1 MDSSDVYKRAITK
14 IKKTDIKINEE
25 IEESHDLL
33 SRDQILK
40 RIKTITATVKDCQQ
54 QRLNTFFSPVALESM
69 MEPEG
74 PTKIR
79 REQRHSSQYVSF
91 KTLDLNAN
99 ASENSQV
106 DDHSSSLS
114 SDTDSYES
122 EIPIIQQF
130 PRITLRFENYFQELE
145 SSNND
150 FDMLDTEFIEKYRFK
165 VKMRTSQS
173 ILQGDV
179 SIFSQTGCRSY
190 VKMMIEAYEGDEIE
204 LSRNFISIS
213 LEGLQVF
220 PSARE
225 RVPIF
230 RLNISDVKEIIDP
243 KDGKLR
249 VIYINN
255 DLDKGMIIVPITSA
269 DYLK

>member
-40 RIKTITATVKDCQQ
+40 RIKTITATVKACQQ

-165 VKMRTSQS
+165 VKMRT
-173 ILQGDV
+173 
-179 SIFSQTGCRSY
+179 
-190 VKMMIEAYEGDEIE
+190 K
-204 LSRNFISIS
+204 
-213 LEGLQVF
+213 VF
-220 PSARE
+220 C
-225 RVPIF
+225 
-230 RLNISDVKEIIDP
+230 KEMLAFFL
-243 KDGKLR
+243 KLAAE
-249 VIYINN
+249 VMW
-255 DLDKGMIIVPITSA
+255 KWW
-269 DYLK
+269 